1 MIWLSLAVALLKL
14 TNLILDLV
22 RTGKAVQS
30 GKDAEIAKEAAAILS
45 KTQTA
50 KEIMQQ
56 VTGLSEAQVDATL
69 RELEP

>member
-56 VTGLSEAQVDATL
+56 VTGLTEAQVDATL
-69 RELEP
+69 KSLEP